1 MSKQKD
7 NLEIIELTEQSIES
21 MVYFIRGQKVMLDF
35 DLARIYGYET
45 KRFNE
50 QVKNNIDKFPED
62 FMFKLTS
69 KEVNEILMSQIVT
82 SSESE
87 ILKSKKS
94 ATKELSA
101 DTLRSKIVTSNETE
115 ILKSKKS
122 ASSWG
127 GRRKL
132 PYAFTEQGIY
142 MLMTVLKGELA
153 IVQSIALIR
162 LFKQM
167 KDYISENRSLLNIDS
182 TLINNKFSSYDK
194 RFETIENKLNIVM
207 DNFIDPS
214 TYKHFFILE
223 GEKIEAALAYQQ
235 IYSLAKHSII
245 IIDDYI
251 SLKTMQLL
259 KVAKPDID
267 IIIFSDNVA
276 RDCVDEQTLIDF
288 NNEYH
293 RDIKL
298 FKNDNK
304 FHDRYIVIDYTYPNE
319 AIYHSGPSS
328 KNAGHKISTITK
340 IDEMKAY
347 RPLLNDLLRNIR

>member
-1 MSKQKD
+1 MPKQKD
-7 NLEIIELTEQSIES
+7 YLEIIELTEQNIES

-45 KRFNE
+45 KVFNQ
-50 QVKNNIDKFPED
+50 QVKRNISKFPED
-62 FMFKLTS
+62 FMFQLTA
-69 KEVNEILMSQIVT
+69 EDVNAISRNKKSTLDNDIDMLKTEKTLN
-82 SSESE
+82 ESE
-87 ILKSKKS
+87 KLM
-94 ATKELSA
+94 
-101 DTLRSKIVTSNETE
+101 RSQNVTPQIWNTSNT
-115 ILKSKKS
+115 
-122 ASSWG
+122 G
-127 GRRKL
+127 GRTYL

-153 IVQSIALIR
+153 IKQSIALIR

-167 KDYISENRSLLNIDS
+167 KDYISENRSILNVDS
-182 TLINNKFSSYDK
+182 ALINNKFSSYDK

-235 IYSLAKHSII
+235 IYSLAEHSII

-251 SLKTMQLL
+251 GLRTIQLL

-276 RDCVDEQTLIDF
+276 RDSIDEQTLIDF

-298 FKNDNK
+298 FKNDKK

>member
-7 NLEIIELTEQSIES
+7 NLEIIELTEENIES
-21 MVYFIRGQKVMLDF
+21 MVYSIRGQKVMLDF
-35 DLARIYGYET
+35 DLARIYGYST
-45 KRFNE
+45 KAFNQ

-69 KEVNEILMSQIVT
+69 NEANEILMSKNLT
-82 SSESE
+82 SSETE

-94 ATKELSA
+94 ATKER
-101 DTLRSKIVTSNETE
+101 DVGVLRSKNLTANQLS
-115 ILKSKKS
+115 SK
-122 ASSWG
+122 
-127 GRRKL
+127 RRYN

-142 MLMTVLKGELA
+142 MLMTVLKGDLA

-167 KDYISENRSLLNIDS
+167 KDYISENRSLLNVDS
-182 TLINNKFSSYDK
+182 ALINNKFSSYDK

-235 IYSLAKHSII
+235 IYSLANHSII

-251 SLKTMQLL
+251 GLRTIQLL

-293 RDIKL
+293 RDVKL

-319 AIYHSGPSS
+319 AIYHSGLSS

-347 RPLLNDLLRNIR
+347 RPLINDLLKNIR

>member
-7 NLEIIELTEQSIES
+7 KLETIELTEQNIES

-35 DLARIYGYET
+35 DLARIYGYSTKAFNQQT
-45 KRFNE
+45 KRNL
-50 QVKNNIDKFPED
+50 NKFPED
-62 FMFKLTS
+62 FMFQLTAE
-69 KEVNEILMSQIVT
+69 EVNAISRNKKSTLDNDIDMLKTEKTLN
-82 SSESE
+82 ESE
-87 ILKSKKS
+87 KLM
-94 ATKELSA
+94 
-101 DTLRSKIVTSNETE
+101 RSQNVTPQIWNTSNT
-115 ILKSKKS
+115 
-122 ASSWG
+122 G
-127 GRRKL
+127 GRTYL

-153 IVQSIALIR
+153 IKQSIALIR

-167 KDYISENRSLLNIDS
+167 KDYISENRSILNVDS
-182 TLINNKFSSYDK
+182 ALINNKFSSYDK

-214 TYKHFFILE
+214 TYKHFFIFE

-235 IYSLAKHSII
+235 IYSLAEHSII

-251 SLKTMQLL
+251 GLRTIQLL

-304 FHDRYIVIDYTYPNE
+304 FHDRYIIIDYTYPNE

-347 RPLLNDLLRNIR
+347 RPLINDLLRNIR

>member
-7 NLEIIELTEQSIES
+7 KLETIELTEQNIES

-35 DLARIYGYET
+35 DLAKIYGYET
-45 KRFNE
+45 KVFNQ
-50 QVKNNIDKFPED
+50 QVKRNISKFPDD
-62 FMFKLTS
+62 FMFQLTAE
-69 KEVNEILMSQIVT
+69 EVNAISRNKKSTLDNDIGMLKTEKTLN
-82 SSESE
+82 ESE
-87 ILKSKKS
+87 KIM
-94 ATKELSA
+94 
-101 DTLRSKIVTSNETE
+101 RSQNVTPQIWNTSNT
-115 ILKSKKS
+115 
-122 ASSWG
+122 G
-127 GRRKL
+127 GRTYL

-153 IVQSIALIR
+153 IKQSIALIR

-167 KDYISENRSLLNIDS
+167 KDYISENRSLLNVDS
-182 TLINNKFSSYDK
+182 ALINNKFSSYDK

-235 IYSLAKHSII
+235 IYSLAEHSII

-251 SLKTMQLL
+251 GLRTIQLL

-276 RDCVDEQTLIDF
+276 RDSIDEQTLIDF

>member
-1 MSKQKD
+1 MPKQKD
-7 NLEIIELTEQSIES
+7 YLEIIELTEQNIES

-45 KRFNE
+45 KVFNQ
-50 QVKNNIDKFPED
+50 QVKRNISKFPED
-62 FMFKLTS
+62 FMFQLTAE
-69 KEVNEILMSQIVT
+69 EVNAISRNKKSTLDNDIDMLKTEKTLN
-82 SSESE
+82 ESE
-87 ILKSKKS
+87 KLM
-94 ATKELSA
+94 
-101 DTLRSKIVTSNETE
+101 RSQNVTPQIWNTSNT
-115 ILKSKKS
+115 
-122 ASSWG
+122 G
-127 GRRKL
+127 GRTYL

-153 IVQSIALIR
+153 IKQSIALIR

-167 KDYISENRSLLNIDS
+167 KDYISENRSLLNVDS
-182 TLINNKFSSYDK
+182 ALINNKFSSYDK

-235 IYSLAKHSII
+235 IYSLANHSII

-251 SLKTMQLL
+251 GLRTIQLL
-259 KVAKPDID
+259 KVAKQDID

-276 RDCVDEQTLIDF
+276 RDSIDEQTLIDF

>member
-1 MSKQKD
+1 MSKEKD
-7 NLEIIELTEQSIES
+7 NLEIVELTEENIES
-21 MVYFIRGQKVMLDF
+21 MVYSIRGQKVMLDF
-35 DLARIYGYET
+35 DLARIYGYST
-45 KRFNE
+45 KAFNQ

-69 KEVNEILMSQIVT
+69 NEANEILMSKNLT
-82 SSESE
+82 SSETE

-94 ATKELSA
+94 ATKER
-101 DTLRSKIVTSNETE
+101 DVGVLRSKNLTANQLS
-115 ILKSKKS
+115 SK
-122 ASSWG
+122 
-127 GRRKL
+127 RRYN

-142 MLMTVLKGELA
+142 MLMTVLKGDLA

-167 KDYISENRSLLNIDS
+167 KDYISENRSLLNVDS
-182 TLINNKFSSYDK
+182 ALINNKFSSYDK

-235 IYSLAKHSII
+235 IYSLANHSII

-251 SLKTMQLL
+251 GLRTIQLL

-293 RDIKL
+293 RDVKL

-347 RPLLNDLLRNIR
+347 RPLINDLLKNIR

>member
-7 NLEIIELTEQSIES
+7 KLETIELTEQNIES
-21 MVYFIRGQKVMLDF
+21 MVYFIRCQKVMLDF
-35 DLARIYGYET
+35 DLARIYGYST
-45 KRFNE
+45 KAFN
-50 QVKNNIDKFPED
+50 QQIKRNLNKFPED
-62 FMFKLTS
+62 FMFQLTAE
-69 KEVNEILMSQIVT
+69 EVNAISRNKKSTLDNDIDMLKTEKTLN
-82 SSESE
+82 ESE
-87 ILKSKKS
+87 KLM
-94 ATKELSA
+94 
-101 DTLRSKIVTSNETE
+101 RSQNVTPQIWNTSNT
-115 ILKSKKS
+115 
-122 ASSWG
+122 G
-127 GRRKL
+127 GRTYL
-132 PYAFTEQGIY
+132 PYVFTEQGIY

-153 IVQSIALIR
+153 IKQSIALIR

-167 KDYISENRSLLNIDS
+167 KDYISENRSILNVDS
-182 TLINNKFSSYDK
+182 ALINNKFSSYDK

-235 IYSLAKHSII
+235 IYSLAEHSII

-251 SLKTMQLL
+251 GLRTIQLL

>member
-7 NLEIIELTEQSIES
+7 KLETIELTEQNIES

-35 DLARIYGYET
+35 DLAKIYGYET
-45 KRFNE
+45 KVFNQ
-50 QVKNNIDKFPED
+50 QVKRNISKFPDD
-62 FMFKLTS
+62 FMFQLTAE
-69 KEVNEILMSQIVT
+69 EVNAISRNKKSTLDNDIDMLKTEKTLN
-82 SSESE
+82 ESE
-87 ILKSKKS
+87 KLM
-94 ATKELSA
+94 
-101 DTLRSKIVTSNETE
+101 RSQNVTPQIWNTSNT
-115 ILKSKKS
+115 
-122 ASSWG
+122 G
-127 GRRKL
+127 GRTYL

-153 IVQSIALIR
+153 IKQSIALIR

-167 KDYISENRSLLNIDS
+167 KDYISENRSLLNVDS
-182 TLINNKFSSYDK
+182 ALINNKFSSYDK

-235 IYSLAKHSII
+235 IYSLAEHSII

-251 SLKTMQLL
+251 GLRTIQLL

-276 RDCVDEQTLIDF
+276 RDSIDEQTLIDF

-298 FKNDNK
+298 FKNDKK

>member
-1 MSKQKD
+1 MSNQKD
-7 NLEIIELTEQSIES
+7 SLEIIELTEANIES

-45 KRFNE
+45 KAFN
-50 QVKNNIDKFPED
+50 QQIKRNLDKFPED
-62 FMFKLTS
+62 FMFQLS
-69 KEVNEILMSQIVT
+69 NAEYYEILR
-82 SSESE
+82 
-87 ILKSKKS
+87 SKKS
-94 ATKELSA
+94 ATKGLNA
-101 DTLRSKIVTSNETE
+101 DALRSQFVTSNE
-115 ILKSKKS
+115 LSSK
-122 ASSWG
+122 
-127 GRRKL
+127 RRYN

-142 MLMTVLKGELA
+142 MLMTVLKGDLA

-167 KDYISENRSLLNIDS
+167 KDYISENRSLLNVDS
-182 TLINNKFSSYDK
+182 ALINNKFSSYDK

-223 GEKIEAALAYQQ
+223 GEKIEATLAYQQ

-251 SLKTMQLL
+251 GLRTIQLL
-259 KVAKPDID
+259 KSAKPDID

-293 RDIKL
+293 RNIKL

-347 RPLLNDLLRNIR
+347 RPLINDLLRNLR

>member
-1 MSKQKD
+1 MPKQKD
-7 NLEIIELTEQSIES
+7 YLEIIELTEQNIES

-35 DLARIYGYET
+35 DLARIYGYSTKAFNQQT
-45 KRFNE
+45 KRNL
-50 QVKNNIDKFPED
+50 NKFPED
-62 FMFKLTS
+62 FMFQLTAE
-69 KEVNEILMSQIVT
+69 EVNAISRNKKSTLDNDIDMLKTEKTLN
-82 SSESE
+82 ESE
-87 ILKSKKS
+87 KLM
-94 ATKELSA
+94 
-101 DTLRSKIVTSNETE
+101 RSQNVTPQIWNTSNT
-115 ILKSKKS
+115 
-122 ASSWG
+122 G
-127 GRRKL
+127 GRTYL

-153 IVQSIALIR
+153 IKQSIALIR

-167 KDYISENRSLLNIDS
+167 KDYISENRSLLNVDS
-182 TLINNKFSSYDK
+182 ALINNKFSSYDK

-214 TYKHFFILE
+214 NYKHFFILE

-235 IYSLAKHSII
+235 IYSLANHSII

-251 SLKTMQLL
+251 GLRTIQLL
-259 KVAKPDID
+259 KVAKQDID

-276 RDCVDEQTLIDF
+276 RDSIDEQTLIDF

>member
-7 NLEIIELTEQSIES
+7 KLETIELAEQNIES

-35 DLARIYGYET
+35 DLAKIYGYET
-45 KRFNE
+45 KVFNQ
-50 QVKNNIDKFPED
+50 QVKRNISKFPDD
-62 FMFKLTS
+62 FMFQLTAE
-69 KEVNEILMSQIVT
+69 EVNAISRNKKSTLDNDIDMLKTEKTLN
-82 SSESE
+82 ESE
-87 ILKSKKS
+87 KLM
-94 ATKELSA
+94 
-101 DTLRSKIVTSNETE
+101 RSQNVTPQIWNTSNT
-115 ILKSKKS
+115 
-122 ASSWG
+122 G
-127 GRRKL
+127 GRTYL

-153 IVQSIALIR
+153 IKQSIALIR

-167 KDYISENRSLLNIDS
+167 KDYISENRSLLNVDS
-182 TLINNKFSSYDK
+182 ALINNKFSSYDK

-235 IYSLAKHSII
+235 IYSLANHSII

-251 SLKTMQLL
+251 GLRTIQLL

-293 RDIKL
+293 RDVKL

-347 RPLLNDLLRNIR
+347 RPLINDLLRNIR

>member
-7 NLEIIELTEQSIES
+7 NLEIIELTEQNIES

-45 KRFNE
+45 KAFN
-50 QVKNNIDKFPED
+50 QQIKRNFDKFPED

-69 KEVNEILMSQIVT
+69 NEVNKILMSQIVT
-82 SSESE
+82 SSETE

-94 ATKELSA
+94 ATKELNA
-101 DTLRSKIVTSNETE
+101 DTLRSQFVTSNE
-115 ILKSKKS
+115 LSSK
-122 ASSWG
+122 
-127 GRRKL
+127 RRYN

-153 IVQSIALIR
+153 TKQSLSLIR

-167 KDYISENRSLLNIDS
+167 KDYISENRSLLNVDS
-182 TLINNKFSSYDK
+182 ALINDKFSSYDK

-235 IYSLAKHSII
+235 IYSLANHSII

-251 SLKTMQLL
+251 GLRTIQLL

-276 RDCVDEQTLIDF
+276 RDFVDEQTLIDF

>member
-7 NLEIIELTEQSIES
+7 KLETIELTEQNIES

-45 KRFNE
+45 KVFNQ
-50 QVKNNIDKFPED
+50 QVKRNISKFPED
-62 FMFKLTS
+62 FMFQLTAE
-69 KEVNEILMSQIVT
+69 EVNAISRNKKSTLDNDIDMLKTEKTLN
-82 SSESE
+82 ESE
-87 ILKSKKS
+87 KLM
-94 ATKELSA
+94 
-101 DTLRSKIVTSNETE
+101 RSQNVTPQIWNTSNT
-115 ILKSKKS
+115 
-122 ASSWG
+122 G
-127 GRRKL
+127 GRTYL

-153 IVQSIALIR
+153 IKQSIALIR

-167 KDYISENRSLLNIDS
+167 KDYISENRSLLNVDS
-182 TLINNKFSSYDK
+182 ALINNKFSSYDK

-214 TYKHFFILE
+214 NYKHFFILE

-235 IYSLAKHSII
+235 IYSLANHSII

-251 SLKTMQLL
+251 GLRTIQLL
-259 KVAKPDID
+259 KVAKQDID

-276 RDCVDEQTLIDF
+276 RDSIDEQTLIDF

-328 KNAGHKISTITK
+328 KNAGH
-340 IDEMKAY
+340 
-347 RPLLNDLLRNIR
+347 R

>member
-1 MSKQKD
+1 M
-7 NLEIIELTEQSIES
+7 
-21 MVYFIRGQKVMLDF
+21 R
-35 DLARIYGYET
+35 
-45 KRFNE
+45 
-50 QVKNNIDKFPED
+50 
-62 FMFKLTS
+62 
-69 KEVNEILMSQIVT
+69 SQNVT
-82 SSESE
+82 PQ
-87 ILKSKKS
+87 IWN
-94 ATKELSA
+94 
-101 DTLRSKIVTSNETE
+101 TSNT
-115 ILKSKKS
+115 
-122 ASSWG
+122 G
-127 GRRKL
+127 GRTYL

-153 IVQSIALIR
+153 IKQSIALIR

-167 KDYISENRSLLNIDS
+167 KDYISENRSLLNVDS
-182 TLINNKFSSYDK
+182 ALINNKFSSYDK

-251 SLKTMQLL
+251 GLRTIQLL

-276 RDCVDEQTLIDF
+276 RDSIDEQTLIDF

>member
-1 MSKQKD
+1 MIYELDGK
-7 NLEIIELTEQSIES
+7 EI
-21 MVYFIRGQKVMLDF
+21 MLDS
-35 DLARIYGYET
+35 DLARLYHVET
-45 KRFNE
+45 KRINE
-50 QVKNNIDKFPED
+50 AVKNNPEKFPKRFSFRISED
-62 FMFKLTS
+62 KY
-69 KEVNEILMSQIVT
+69 NN
-82 SSESE
+82 
-87 ILKSKKS
+87 LKSKFS
-94 ATKELSA
+94 
-101 DTLRSKIVTSNETE
+101 TSSLENEY
-115 ILKSKKS
+115 
-122 ASSWG
+122 G
-127 GRRKL
+127 GSRKGHT
-132 PYAFTEQGIY
+132 AFTEQGIY

-153 IVQSIALIR
+153 IKQSIALIR

-167 KDYISENRSLLNIDS
+167 TDCINENRSLLNIDS
-182 TLINNKFSSYDK
+182 ALINNKFSSYDK

-223 GEKIEAALAYQQ
+223 GEKMEAALAYQQ
-235 IYSLAKHSII
+235 IYSLANHSII

-251 SLKTMQLL
+251 GLKTIQLL

-276 RDCVDEQTLIDF
+276 RDCIDEQTLIDF

-347 RPLLNDLLRNIR
+347 RPLINDLLRNLR